1 MKTNKSVLYLLIFL
15 LLSCTIGWFYFIL
28 PLSTLNNILNNTSTW
43 VDTTLVSRYPNDL
56 VISIKNGVVSL
67 NRPTP
72 YCLVL
77 DDKSQ
82 SGIVFT
88 GDKDPRVLSFTDG
101 TYSSLCKPIALIG
114 TNYYVYP
121 DKENTYKVETL
132 PATAN
137 FDLDKNKVV
146 EFVNKYLPSIIEF
159 GHSAYYALP
168 FLIIPFLLIG
178 FLSQNLW
185 YSWVAKTVIKI
196 FKLNPGNKK
205 LEVYGT
211 SLFIYTIIIFV
222 DWVVIGLLL
231 NSTLKQN
238 VHFSFPFF
246 NTLIISIATALM
258 LKSDTQSQPGNDHSP
273 LPPVV

>member
-28 PLSTLNNILNNTSTW
+28 PLPTLNNILNNTSTW
-43 VDTTLVSRYPNDL
+43 VDTTLVSRYPEDL
-56 VISIKNGVVSL
+56 IISIKNGVVSL
-67 NRPTP
+67 NRSTP

-114 TNYYVYP
+114 ANYYISP

-132 PATAN
+132 PATVN
-137 FDLDKNKVV
+137 FDLNKNKVV
-146 EFVNKYLPSIIEF
+146 EFINQYLPLILQV
-159 GHSAYYALP
+159 GRKAYYVIP
-168 FLIIPFLLIG
+168 FAIIPFLLVG
-178 FLSQNLW
+178 FLCQNIW
-185 YSWVAKTVIKI
+185 YSWVAKTIIKT
-196 FKLNPGNKK
+196 FKFNSGNKQ

-222 DWVVIGLLL
+222 DWVIIGLLL
-231 NSTLKQN
+231 NYTLKQN

-246 NTLIISIATALM
+246 NTLVVSIGTALM